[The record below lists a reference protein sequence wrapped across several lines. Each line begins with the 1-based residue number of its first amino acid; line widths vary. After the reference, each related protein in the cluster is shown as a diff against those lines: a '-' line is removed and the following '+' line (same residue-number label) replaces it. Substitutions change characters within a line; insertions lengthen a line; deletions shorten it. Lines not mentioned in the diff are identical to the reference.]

1 MFDARLY
8 YKTLTFTAAE
18 VAANTSAEQT
28 FTLPG
33 VEPEDLL
40 IAVVKP
46 TAQAGIGIVGQRVT
60 ARDTVGI
67 TYMNTTAGGVTPT
80 AEANVFVFL
89 KPQPAG
95 N

>member
-1 MFDARLY
+1 MFDARFY
-8 YKTLTFTAAE
+8 YKTQTLTLAE

-28 FTLPG
+28 FTVAG
-33 VEPEDLL
+33 VEPEDSLL
-40 IAVVKP
+40 GALKP

-60 ARDTVGI
+60 ARDTIGI

-80 AEANVFVFL
+80 AEKYTLVFF